1 MKKNR
6 YLSIKKI
13 DIFVINLL
21 LSLFVFELNKIKFD
35 LIFNLMH
42 FEQQQSRSFIE
53 GMSEKI
59 Q

>member
-21 LSLFVFELNKIKFD
+21 LSFLVFELNKIKFD

>member
-21 LSLFVFELNKIKFD
+21 LSLFVFELNKIK
-35 LIFNLMH
+35 
-42 FEQQQSRSFIE
+42 
-53 GMSEKI
+53 
-59 Q
+59 

>member
-6 YLSIKKI
+6 YLSIKKT

-21 LSLFVFELNKIKFD
+21 LSFFVFELNKIKFD
-35 LIFNLMH
+35 LMH

>member
-21 LSLFVFELNKIKFD
+21 LSFFVFELNKIKFD

>member
-6 YLSIKKI
+6 YLSIKKT

-21 LSLFVFELNKIKFD
+21 LSFFVFELNKIKFD